1 MSPKNI
7 LIYAG
12 IFGAVTP
19 VFAQQSAF
27 FNNREEYRTSLSEK
41 LYQNKIYKAAQY
53 EFARQYFYQNPEG
66 AKKEA
71 SLFYD
76 NIIGVILNQNHSEEG
91 LEAFTKEYPKSAYF
105 ALANGP
111 LADYYIAKKD
121 FPKALE
127 SLKKV
132 NQYNLSKEE
141 NTQYI
146 LKLGYAKFMTG
157 DTKGAIEALEE
168 AYNNANEDGK
178 NDVAY
183 MLGHLQY
190 AEGNTE
196 KAFQYF
202 DSIKNNPKYAK
213 TIRPYYVQLYFNEK
227 NYDKAIEEGKALLNE
242 NISKDYGVE
251 VNKIIGES
259 YFMKKDYASA
269 YPYLKTY
276 LNSKSV
282 PSESD
287 LYEIG
292 FVAAQL
298 KKHDE
303 AVGYYNQLI
312 SSQSPLAQNAYYQL
326 GNAYLETGRK
336 REALS
341 AFRSASQM
349 NYDAKVQQLAYEQY
363 AKLGYDIGNPFESNS
378 QVLQNYITK
387 YPNAGNLQEMKGL
400 LVKSYLY
407 SGNYK
412 ETLSAIKKLGNQSA
426 ETSKLEQ
433 EAAFLLGTEEFNKGN
448 FTEAETLF
456 EYSLKY
462 NYNKEFNARAQY
474 WMGQSQYQMGDYS
487 SATETLQ
494 KLYNSRADFE
504 EKQQLPYDL
513 AYAYFKNKKF
523 QDAQKYFKQ
532 YLQNPK
538 AEFKNDAELRLAD
551 THYANNELNDAIAIY
566 DKNTDATDYTQFQKA
581 MSLGFKGDS
590 EAKIAALKK
599 LIADY
604 KNSEYADDAQYEIGV
619 AYASDERY
627 AEANDYFNQ
636 VIKSSQDKDLVANA
650 SIYRAQNY
658 ADLGQ
663 ADKAIAEFKKLGETY
678 KGTAYADK
686 VVAAAK
692 SVYLKNGDTAAYQS
706 FATAVGVKISSSE
719 LDEINLSTAQK
730 LYANKDYKGAI
741 SYYEKY
747 LTQRPTGGKLYQA
760 QYELGESYYQTKNT
774 TKAVLILT
782 EVANAQNDYQ
792 EDAQVR
798 LAQLYIAQNNSSEA
812 KKYLQNL
819 VNSSNAGIKNYAIT
833 EMMKISVD
841 ADDFSQ
847 AEKYADQ
854 ILANPKNAASV
865 KEQAQIIKAR
875 SLMKRGN
882 DNDAKKAYTALEKS
896 ANPEVAA
903 EALYAKAYYQN
914 KGKAFKSSNET
925 IFKLSNNYASEEY
938 WGAKSLVLMAKN
950 YLALGDK
957 YQASYTVDQIIANY
971 KDFPDVVTE
980 AKQVKSQIKK

>member
-1 MSPKNI
+1 MSHKNI

-494 KLYNSRADFE
+494 KLYNSGADFE

-604 KNSEYADDAQYEIGV
+604 KNSEYVDDAQYEIGV

-636 VIKSSQDKDLVANA
+636 VIKSSPDKDLVANA

-678 KGTAYADK
+678 KGTAYANK

>member
-494 KLYNSRADFE
+494 KLYNSGADFE

-882 DNDAKKAYTALEKS
+882 DSDAKKAYTALEKS

>member
-494 KLYNSRADFE
+494 KLYNSGADFE

-604 KNSEYADDAQYEIGV
+604 KNSEYVDDAQYEIGV

-636 VIKSSQDKDLVANA
+636 VIKSSPDKDLVANA

-971 KDFPDVVTE
+971 KDFPDVATE

>member
-494 KLYNSRADFE
+494 KLYNSGADFE

-636 VIKSSQDKDLVANA
+636 VIKSSPDKDLVANA

>member
-494 KLYNSRADFE
+494 KLYNSGADFE

-627 AEANDYFNQ
+627 AEGNDYFNQ
-636 VIKSSQDKDLVANA
+636 VIKSSPDKDLVANA

-914 KGKAFKSSNET
+914 KVKAFKSSNET

>member
-387 YPNAGNLQEMKGL
+387 YPDAGNLQEMKGL

-494 KLYNSRADFE
+494 KLYNSGADFE

-882 DNDAKKAYTALEKS
+882 DSDAKKAYTALEKS

-950 YLALGDK
+950 YLALGDR

>member
-882 DNDAKKAYTALEKS
+882 DSDAKKAYTALEKS

-950 YLALGDK
+950 YLALGDR

>member
-494 KLYNSRADFE
+494 KLYNSGADFE

-604 KNSEYADDAQYEIGV
+604 KNSEYVDDAQYEIGV

-636 VIKSSQDKDLVANA
+636 VIKSSPDKDLVANA

-914 KGKAFKSSNET
+914 KGKAFKSSNES

>member
-259 YFMKKDYASA
+259 YFMKKDYALA

-474 WMGQSQYQMGDYS
+474 WMGQSQYQIGDYS

-494 KLYNSRADFE
+494 KLYNSGADFE

-686 VVAAAK
+686 VVATAK

-882 DNDAKKAYTALEKS
+882 DSDAKKAYTALEKS

>member
-494 KLYNSRADFE
+494 KLYNSGADFE

-882 DNDAKKAYTALEKS
+882 DSDAKKAYTALEKS

-950 YLALGDK
+950 YLALGDR